1 MSFCRIT
8 GRSRGLPKPNYFP
21 LLAPISPADAKR
33 CCRITGKSYGLPSHH
48 YIPVLLAARSGK
60 ANKCKI
66 TNVSGELG
74 PHHYSPE
81 INYGNRKHE
90 MLAGYRYIFPV
101 LDGTTDAQRGLM
113 EVLLAKQVADD
124 KRYVYTVQERR
135 CSLVFSAR
143 MEAAVRDGDVRDV
156 MLAKDSDTLLI
167 KTKQGRSVSMDFK
180 DFTEEVE
187 IFEGEGPNAEVLKQR
202 ELEELED
209 RKKKRKRAAGL
220 SSMKKIFENKEK
232 LAEVQEIEE
241 EKMRQE
247 RVAKK
252 AKLEETKHEKHDLKS
267 FSCNHFD
274 LHHMRSKSSM
284 VMCSGDWR
292 DQMHPLLETW
302 DWDLFEKEV
311 NNECFTTKVTALPS
325 PLNITPYHCDTEIH
339 EVDRNISE
347 VSIPFENVP
356 CVNPLKLIKS
366 RPTEAVLSAVAEL
379 SEERLIETSNI
390 TEKLLNSDKIDMLPT
405 LDNLPE
411 VVKNIKKGKRE
422 KIAKISGLTLDINKA
437 KKFIPGQHINTPQGP
452 VFVPGQTVE
461 TPSGPVFVPGLS
473 VNTPAG
479 PGLIPGHIID
489 SENTNEP
496 FFLAGQVLQTENGDE
511 FVCGQTIKTKDD
523 KYRFT
528 EGQTVFSEEGLKF
541 VTGKV
546 INNGSEE
553 VFVPGQTILT
563 PDGVKFV
570 PGQTVTENGNIV
582 FTPGQ
587 NAKIN
592 NDWQFVPG
600 QVVQHEDELQF
611 VPGATLATPNGLK
624 FVPGQTVTT
633 NGETVFVPGITK
645 MGNSGLEFVPGTTVD
660 TIDGPKF
667 IEGQVV
673 HTDCGEKF
681 VPGKTI
687 VQANGNVEFS
697 VARKIEDITFTES
710 MPVGLPIDIKT
721 CSLSEESLYVFGH
734 MVQSSKGIEFYPGP
748 KAPALDGKVVPGR
761 LVKNEANQSRFV
773 PGMMVEGVFV
783 PGQIVFTENGEQFVP
798 GQVVDTTDG
807 PKFVPGQVVN
817 TKSGPKFV
825 PGQTIHTIDGPRFV
839 PGQIIETKAGPTFI
853 PGQVIST
860 EDEGSRFV
868 PGQVVDTDE
877 GPRFVPGRVIENDNQ
892 GVTFVP
898 GQIVQTPEGLKFVA
912 PDLTEGEEG
921 LEFSVQS
928 FVVTPEELKLLKVK
942 MNPNDTTSTKGELT
956 IDRKMLRQLSE
967 AGMSIGRQVPTD
979 LPAINVI
986 LNHTKNAEVLKAFVT
1001 DFGLKDDVANQLMEV
1016 ITSIIEMSSH
1026 LKSEI
1031 HLHHKNNGLVKE
1043 SKRGR
1048 GNKKRLDIQ
1057 DHDDLNGDKEEHSH
1071 QEKVKNSIAAAVLA
1085 ALVTAEQF
1093 EEINN
1098 NNGKEKYQHILK
1110 SIDTI
1115 LGKTIDE
1122 DFVSAM
1128 YKILQTEE
1136 NKEVLCEE
1144 ILENSTNSKVELIKI
1159 AINSALDKHSYT
1171 QEDII
1176 DKFSDFLSSENQV
1189 LGPAFKNISKN
1200 DKNLLHHVLSR
1211 ISDSISFIK
1220 TDHEA
1225 AETLQKAIVS
1235 AVQETS
1241 SKTLETIFKDSNKEM
1256 LKEVIIQSVGL
1267 AKVLGLSDVAKS
1279 LLCILSDDHSLA
1291 KIENDKMCMNIL
1303 KRLTVMR
1310 KLAEQ
1315 TPSLH
1320 SALRKLETDPELA
1333 RTDPKVRD
1341 LVRESA
1347 ALMIVPEDAPLM
1359 TSDDIPLSLL
1369 HPENSLAMEDFLFQR
1384 KKLPGALLIM
1394 KKGLQAVVPREAS
1407 RAVLTG
1413 QVAYTVLDENGIR
1426 HFEPLHVFS
1435 ALNLSQPTAHRFSMY
1450 SCPVLDDDDEDLQT
1464 FTGYCNISHSQRISK
1479 YTNGGYSRKYN
1490 NGYLDRENLRSRINS
1505 YDNTPS
1511 YKRYHSPSLSSTRSR
1526 STCSRSPS
1534 KVDDIVVATSDY
1546 TAAADDEVSLK
1557 AGDIVEVLDTKA
1569 ALGSKWLVR
1578 VVEDVQAG
1586 ELCTRQG
1593 YVPAHVLKE
1602 KLPERDQTALAARRQ
1617 AVVRELIETEEEFG
1631 RDMQQVVAQYMRPM
1645 DKATTP
1651 KPVFDNRELLFS
1663 NFKQICEFHTTGLLE
1678 GIKYYAEEPRMLGRA
1693 LLRMER
1699 EFDKHVAYCRDEPK
1713 AQQLLKND
1721 PVVSKYFKVLAEK
1734 VGDDK
1739 GLTEHL
1745 KLPIQRINDYQLLL
1759 KELVKYSKRLGD
1771 DCTDLQKALELF
1783 LGVPTRA
1790 TNNLFIDSIEGYRG
1804 NIYKLGRL
1812 LTHDWFTVDFGD
1824 KPKNKYLFLFKARLL
1839 ICEVVN
1845 VGDGRSVFV
1854 LRYIVKLPEVEL
1866 LDVPGTTKFELHKKD
1881 PPLVITLKATK
1892 ESVKTAW
1899 LREIRL
1905 YATDLVALAEHA
1917 ADDLQVLSPPKEES
1931 PEPPEEKRKREPSED
1946 NQVEERQEKKSRVEE
1961 VVEQVTE
1968 VLAEEES
1975 SHLSKT
1981 KRKTSV
1987 ESEVA
1992 SKISKT
1998 EVTEVSISEVQE
2010 TQSSISAASEVTT
2023 DLESKSFVTQVS
2035 EVESVTSQSQVS
2047 QQIVVQSSETAVSQV
2062 EIQQGITSSRSV
2074 QSTSIEQSNT
2084 AETVKKEK
2092 ASKTDL
2098 KSEELNSESLIT
2110 SSQQK
2115 ANLAFE
2121 KSSIEQLQLEQ
2132 EVKAEETAQSQESV
2146 SYSRQ
2151 TSKLSVEES
2160 ESVEKSANQTETLVE
2175 NKSELVQQQI
2185 SIERVETKSKAA
2197 TLETTLDS
2205 FAQRAT
2211 EIEKSVAR
2219 KESVKKS
2226 KNNSKVTSPEKSE
2239 LIETQE
2245 PATENKENV
2254 NPAPEN
2260 SSPSNEGSGTEES
2273 LINKTK
2279 AKAVKES
2286 VESKSES
2293 TASTRKSVKSKKLE
2307 TTEKVTEELSVTEKV
2322 LGEEQVIDNG
2332 ENLVDSSKEDTS
2344 NNQPVE
2350 ESSQKVAS
2358 GDQTVNTGTP
2368 EERVLEESQTV
2379 TTEDNAEGEMSRYS
2393 RSSRLSGEYSSSSR
2407 KLSSGGRYE
2416 SSSTYDSTGISSVGR
2431 RESGS
2436 RIESSRYESGGTLEG
2451 SAASRYESKYSTS
2464 SRIEGG
2470 SKYGIESSYDSKEG
2484 SKYAIES
2491 SLASESKL
2499 DSIASKYGLG
2509 SETQISGR
2517 SSKHSIESS
2526 YEGNSDSTTKRGSI
2540 ASKYGIGSNS
2550 EVQMEGRSSKY
2561 SVEASYDGDSLETSS
2576 KIDSIAS
2583 KYGLGSNETKIEGR
2597 SSKYTSQTSYD
2608 GNGVDTTSKIDSIAS
2623 KYGRNSITDS
2633 AKIESRSTKVNR
2645 GTNFDGNINGES
2657 KIELK
2662 YSSKNEEASESKYS
2676 KKSILSNGSVTG
2688 EYESMKTISRSES
2701 DGKPIFTKT
2710 LEGQDIEPGENAIFE
2725 VACGE
2730 CPDEIQVTWLK
2741 DNKPFND
2748 RLMDRVNMMVNNGTY
2763 RLQVMHCRED
2773 DSGTYTAIAENV
2785 KGNAHCTAQL
2795 SVNEL
2800 TPEER
2805 KRKNALNAPYFLV
2818 ALKDTEILLNT
2829 YLRFMI
2835 KVKGNPNPEVKFYR
2849 DGKEITTSDGE
2860 RLSIVRTRADRGCY
2874 ELVIADVCAEDAG
2887 VYSCNAMNIYGDVVS
2902 EAKVTVVD
2910 DKNIF
2915 GELLPGGEGLLAKG
2929 EKAAF
2934 TWKKDGA
2941 DFDPEERFK
2950 VLLGD
2955 DEDSLALV
2963 FQHVKPEDAGL
2974 YTCVA
2979 KTSTGNISCSAELT
2993 VQGAVNY
3000 LHREPQK
3007 PELVIE
3013 HKEAIVSC
3021 GGSAMLE
3028 LVCKGYPKPNV
3039 VFKHEGKVVEADA
3052 RHKFLFEDDENM
3064 SLVIKNVTTADAG
3077 EYHVIAS
3084 NDLGED
3090 TTTMNLVVKQA
3101 PKIKKKIENQTCMAD
3116 STHEVTIEIEGSPSP
3131 DVSFYKDG
3139 VEIKSS
3145 ERITIV
3151 KESEEIYKIII
3162 KGAKL
3167 TDTGSY
3173 SVVAK
3178 NEINQCSDFWQ
3189 WHVTSPPK
3197 IIKKL
3202 GADKVCNE
3210 KETVT
3215 FEVQTEADPAPT
3227 VTWYKNKTELK
3238 ESSAVKIT
3246 TSGSAH
3252 SLVITSAARADS
3264 GEYSCEIRNV
3274 HGSSSDSCLLNVRC
3288 APQFTQRLKDTT
3300 AAEGDVNVEF
3310 TVDVEAFPTPDVKWY
3325 LGDVEITEKKSVYT
3339 RVDNG
3344 SSHKLVLKE
3353 VTSEL
3358 SGQYTCKVSNEMGQ
3372 DSCQATFTVNR
3383 KPRITKSLIDMSV
3396 DVGQTL
3402 KLEVEVEGCPEPR
3415 IMWYKDGQ
3423 EVTTDA
3429 RIKIERDTQRL
3440 ENYHLTVT
3448 LIKEEDGGE
3457 YEVRA
3462 ENEMGSVSS
3471 KSTVTVHTK
3480 EVHSRFRQESV
3491 LESELEEES
3500 KVKKQQIDDVVDERT
3515 KKSAKKLKKE
3525 KTEEKSLKDEIDLKS
3540 KSVSLDEVDK
3550 PPPTKSRKSISEP
3563 EIIEEKSFWDEI
3575 EEPKK
3580 IQVDDAVDSEA
3591 KKNAKR
3597 GKTQPELVKQ
3607 KSIADEI
3614 ISKSVSF
3621 EEIEKPVPVKS
3632 QKSFTEPEVIE
3643 EKSFLDDIEEG
3654 EKPKSAKL
3662 DDSKK
3667 PTPLKSQKS
3676 VTEPEVIEEKSFWD
3690 DIAEDEKPKSA
3701 KLDDTKKPVP
3711 LKSQKSV
3718 TEPEMAEE
3726 KSFWDDKEENEKPKA
3741 VKLDDSKKPT
3751 PLKSQ
3756 KSVTEAEVIEEK
3768 SFWDDIAEDEK
3779 PKSAKLED
3787 TKKPEPLKSQKSVT
3801 EPEVAEEKSFWDDKE
3816 ENEKLKAVKL
3826 DDSKKPTPLKSQKS
3840 VTEPEVIEEKSFW
3853 DDIVEDE
3860 KPKSAKLDDTK
3871 KPVPLKSQKSF
3882 TEPEVVVE
3890 KSFWDDKGE
3899 NEKPKT
3905 IKVDDSNKSV
3915 LLESQKSVTEPEK
3928 VEEKSYWDDKE
3939 ESKQPQINNT
3949 TSRGALKTPTKEKT
3963 EPEFVK
3969 QKSVMDEIDTK
3980 TKLVSVE
3987 EIDKPA
3993 RVKSQKSF
4001 TEPENVEQKS
4011 FWDDVGEDEKPKSAK
4026 IGDIESSV
4034 RKARKSVTEPEI
4046 SETKSIWDDN
4056 QNEQSKKSIVEE
4068 VKSEK
4073 QKSKK
4078 GVSEP
4083 EVIKD
4088 VPIDDSLKSPKRKS
4102 VKKQSVSEEPLSAET
4117 EGRVFETVTTFKSGD
4132 DGSIIVSKVSS
4143 SLSHGAIV
4151 TGPAETR
4158 TIHKMTSS
4166 AFYYND
4172 NDEYDKKIVKPNKP
4186 HTTSLEVEEI
4196 ASHSYYLTE
4205 LGYYTIPDHIRR
4217 GTYGIIEEPQTDSDA
4232 DTNSRHGR
4240 QAGNRTI
4247 SIKSVSEDEMSW
4259 QNEPLSREVSI
4270 EDLSKS
4276 LFDIDDT
4283 KKFFSK
4289 DSYVRQSSFKED
4301 YFTDKG
4307 DEESVI
4313 LKEKSQKVYENDI
4326 TEKLIH
4332 ISKEF
4337 DENEFKNVEIKIDN
4351 IKNRIIEELVLSPIK
4366 NFDSITK
4373 DTAETTLERKKKS
4386 STGLFSVD
4394 EEGDGDLEEL
4404 LRRSQRQRS
4413 ILDDILNEEEEKAP
4427 PKLKESTLKDGHTFE
4442 SLPLVYTVEASGTP
4456 KPEVRWLHEGQEV
4469 KPDGRVHIT
4478 NEGDLYKLEI
4488 VAVDM
4493 KDAGKWQCE
4502 IVNDLGKQSLQAE
4515 LSVSP
4520 ESELR
4525 KPKFTAPLE
4534 ATSVMQRE
4542 PVTMKAVCTA
4552 DPLPHVAWLLN
4563 GEELS
4568 PDIAT
4573 LITSMDSKE
4582 LEHGL
4587 KECVF
4592 TLSIPTSRHAD
4603 TGEYTIQAKNKYG
4616 IGECSA
4622 RLDILLRPEVE
4633 PLKDVTTVPFEET
4646 SFFTNI
4652 RANPVAEVKWSKDG
4666 YVIQPSSK
4674 HEIIEDREKESFKL
4688 VVKNVGIEDA
4698 GLYTVSAK
4706 NEHGET
4712 TQQARLNVHTDKPSF
4727 IKPLQKQIVKD
4738 YEDCTLRV
4746 RCDGVPKPNV
4756 KWFLNEK
4763 EITNDDRHT
4772 ITTVVGG
4779 QVDSELEIKHF
4790 NASDSGKYKVVA
4802 FSVSGEAECQ
4812 ADITLAQIPPG
4823 FGHKLDRQKEVDEGE
4838 PLELRTKVD
4847 GSPIPTAKWFKDGV
4861 ELSPNDDHVKQTC
4874 LPDGTVKLSI
4884 DHVTPADCGAYKL
4897 LITNPSGEHM
4907 ALCAVAV
4914 NPTPRKPSFSEELE
4928 NVKVVVGQPVKLQAR
4943 VMAFPAPEVKWFKD
4957 GVPIRPSQAV
4967 NFINQPGG
4975 IVGLSID
4982 SCRPEDAGSYSLTV
4996 TNKLGDVA
5004 SKANVEIGQKE
5015 RKPAFIAELHPTK
5028 VIEGFPVKLE
5038 VKVLGHPQPT
5048 IKWTHNGK
5056 EIVPDGK
5063 RIRVVSQP
5071 DGTHALL
5078 ISEATPADAGSYS
5091 VIATN
5096 DKGETATK
5104 ADLTVASREDSSSPQ
5119 ERPQFI
5125 HGLREVSGEEGQ
5137 PLTVTAP
5144 FTANPVP
5151 QVSWTK
5157 DGQPLS
5163 PNERIL
5169 LTCDGKRV
5177 GLEINP
5183 LELSDAGVYGVK
5195 LVNPLGE
5202 DSTEGKINVRKVFQ
5216 PPRFTQKFTDL
5227 QQLPTFDAK
5236 FPARVTGIPAPEITW
5251 YKDNVLLKPS
5261 DKYSIKRDGDACCLY
5276 VRDLVQEDAGQYK
5289 CVAKNKEGEDSCEAV
5304 LEVVD
5309 KIGRK
5314 QKVEPPTFL
5323 KKIGDAEVFRG
5334 LSAKFTACATGTP
5347 EPDVEW
5353 FRNDEKIFPSDRIRI
5368 EQETT
5373 GLLRL
5378 TIGGVTP
5385 EDVGTYRCRIFN
5397 PHGEESCTAQLVY
5410 DTLEPQKDKKPI
5422 SEQYSDFDKMKRT
5435 GVPMPLTD
5443 KPIISRMA
5451 DRHLTLSWR
5460 PSIPHQPR
5468 FPVTY
5473 QVEMCEVPDGD
5484 WFTARTG
5491 LRSCVCDIRN
5501 LEPFRDYKFRVRVE
5515 NKYGVS
5521 DPSPFAI
5528 THRAKLEPD
5537 PPKFIPYLQPG
5548 IDFRPETSPYFPKD
5562 FDIERPPHDGY
5573 AQAPKF
5579 LLQEYDSQYGVK
5591 GHNVNLFWFVYGYP
5605 KPKMEYLFN
5614 DEPIEIGGRYDWSYT
5629 RNGQATL
5636 FINKMLERDVG
5647 WYEAIAT
5654 NEHGQAR
5661 QRVRLE
5667 LAEYPAFIRRP
5678 EETVVLQRR
5687 TARIE
5692 ARVTGVP
5699 YPDIKWYK
5707 DWQPIAASSRI
5718 KMQFIAPDTHIL
5730 VITDAILKDEGL
5742 YSVSARNV
5750 AGSVSSSAM
5759 LHVEESEHEYSA
5771 RIREYPPRIKPSTK
5785 PFGDYYDLG
5794 DELGRGVQGVVY
5806 HAAERQSGRNY
5817 AAKIMHGHSELKP
5830 FMKNELDI
5838 MNLLNDRHLIRLY
5851 DAYEHDHTL
5860 ALVTELAAGGELV
5873 RDRLLRSQ
5881 GYTEREVAGYIRQLL
5896 RGLKHMHDNSV
5907 AHLGLTIG
5915 ELLLSHAGSDEL
5927 KICDFGLSRR
5937 IQLNKHAAL
5946 DYGMPEFVA
5955 PEVANGEGV
5964 AFGADMWSVGIITY
5978 ILLSGYSPFRC
5989 RNDRE
5994 TLTKIREGKWEW
6006 HDEEWWSRFS
6016 KESRD
6021 FISKLL
6027 VINWHD
6033 RMDVNTALSHPW
6045 LSCADKIY
6053 KDEYTITTDR
6063 LRNYYNLYR
6072 EWMSNAQCR
6081 NWFRRRPLS
6090 GAFDHPSKMVYPP
6103 GIIYTPEGTPER
6115 DRPSHERQPNEWDLK
6130 FKQWE
6135 HPDWEVSAT
6144 SESHYQNGPDTYLLQ
6159 LRDTQFPV
6167 RLREYMK
6174 VACIRSPGY
6183 SLNIMDSYDPRTPI
6197 IRERRR
6203 FTDIMDEEIDDERR
6217 ERINNYGT
6225 ESYTIRRLRHELG
6238 TRLDSYA
6245 EAQAFME
6252 SKKDG
6257 QLPFFREK
6265 PQVLPVQEGDQVQL
6279 SCFAVGDPKP
6289 SIQWFKNDMVIAEGQ
6304 RIKIIEDEEGR
6315 STLKFDPA
6323 MHHDIGFYKV
6333 VARNKVGQTV
6343 ARTRIV
6349 EATTPDAPDS
6359 PTATEISD
6367 TEILLRWKQPKY
6379 DGNSPV
6385 VCYSLQ
6391 YREGDIVEW
6400 KTVAENIDHEFFVV
6414 RNLQPDTSYHFRLS
6428 SRNRIG
6434 WSEKG
6439 IPTELI
6445 KTKQSGA
6452 PKIEVTKAMHHLQ
6465 QITESGQEIILDEDR
6480 PKLDYAIEENPIEWD
6495 ATTQNLADRYT
6506 FISELWRGKFSTVVK
6521 GVDKN
6526 TDEIVVAKILEIRPE
6541 TEVQVQREFNCIRKL
6556 RHERI
6561 SNLLAAYQLPGAP
6574 VATLILE
6581 KLQGADVLTY
6591 LSSCHDY
6598 NEQMVATIITQVLDG
6613 LQYLHWRGYCHLDL
6627 QPDNVVMSSVRSIQV
6642 KLIDFGS
6649 AHRVTK
6655 LGTSVP
6661 QAVGEL
6667 EYKSPEVINDEPAY
6681 PQTDIWSVGVLTYI
6695 LLSGVSPFRGADD
6708 AETKQNI
6715 SFVRFRFEH
6724 LYKELTQEATRFLM
6738 WVFKKVPLKRPTA
6751 EECHEHRWLAQSD
6764 FIQRKRERAVFLGN
6778 RLKEFADEYHE
6789 KKAREAS
6796 QTDVLANF
6804 GPSPR
6809 VLARSNSITDELLT
6823 NFSSR

>member
-33 CCRITGKSYGLPSHH
+33 CCRITGKSYGLPTHH

-60 ANKCKI
+60 AKCKI

-90 MLAGYRYIFPV
+90 MLADYRYIFPV
-101 LDGTTDAQRGLM
+101 LDGSTEAQRGLM
-113 EVLLAKQVADD
+113 EMLLTKQVTDD
-124 KRYVYTVQERR
+124 KRYVYTVQEKK

-156 MLAKDSDTLLI
+156 MLAKDTDTLLI

-180 DFTEEVE
+180 DFTDEVE

-232 LAEVQEIEE
+232 LAEVQEIKE

-252 AKLEETKHEKHDLKS
+252 AKLEETRHEKHDIKS
-267 FSCNHFD
+267 FTCNNFD
-274 LHHMRSKSSM
+274 LHHMRSKSSIL
-284 VMCSGDWR
+284 MCSGDWR

-311 NNECFTTKVTALPS
+311 NNEFLVPKVTTLPA
-325 PLNITPYHCDTEIH
+325 PLNIAPYHCDTEVH

-347 VSIPFENVP
+347 VSIPLENVP
-356 CVNPLKLIKS
+356 CVNPLKPVKS
-366 RPTEAVLSAVAEL
+366 RPSEAVLSAVAEM
-379 SEERLIETSNI
+379 SEERLIDTSNI
-390 TEKLLNSDKIDMLPT
+390 TEKLLNCDKVDMLPT
-405 LDNLPE
+405 LNDLTE

-437 KKFIPGQHINTPQGP
+437 KKFIPGQHINTPQGS

-461 TPSGPVFVPGLS
+461 TPAGPIFVPGLC
-473 VNTPAG
+473 VNTPLG
-479 PGLIPGHIID
+479 PGLVPGHIVNN
-489 SENTNEP
+489 ENTNEP

-511 FVCGQTIKTKDD
+511 FVCGQTIKNKDET
-523 KYRFT
+523 YRFT
-528 EGQTVFSEEGLKF
+528 EGQTVLSEEGIKF
-541 VTGKV
+541 VPGKV
-546 INNGSEE
+546 ITNGSEE
-553 VFVPGQTILT
+553 VFVPGQTIMT
-563 PDGVKFV
+563 PDGLKFV
-570 PGQTVTENGNIV
+570 PGQTLMENGSII

-587 NAKIN
+587 NTKIN
-592 NDWQFVPG
+592 NEWQFVPG
-600 QVVQHEDELQF
+600 QVVHQDNELQF

-633 NGETVFVPGITK
+633 NGETVFVPGISR
-645 MGNSGLEFVPGTTVD
+645 MGGSGLEFVPGTTVE

-673 HTDCGEKF
+673 NSDCGEKF

-687 VQANGNVEFS
+687 VQANGHVEFS
-697 VARKIEDITFTES
+697 VAKKIEDITFTES
-710 MPVGLPIDIKT
+710 TPVGLPIDIKT

-748 KAPALDGKVVPGR
+748 KAPELGGKVVPGR

-773 PGMMVEGVFV
+773 PGMMVEGIFV

-817 TKSGPKFV
+817 TKTGPKFV

-877 GPRFVPGRVIENDNQ
+877 GPRFVPGRVIETEDQ

-912 PDLTEGEEG
+912 PDLIEGEEG

-942 MNPNDTTSTKGELT
+942 TNPNDTSSTKGELT

-986 LNHTKNAEVLKAFVT
+986 LNHTKNAEALKAFVT
-1001 DFGLKDDVANQLMEV
+1001 DFGLKDEVANQLMEV

-1031 HLHHKNNGLVKE
+1031 HVNNKNNGLIGE
-1043 SKRGR
+1043 NKRGR
-1048 GNKKRLDIQ
+1048 AYKKKLEEQNR
-1057 DHDDLNGDKEEHSH
+1057 DDFNGDKKQQQH

-1144 ILENSTNSKVELIKI
+1144 ILENSTNSKLELIKI
-1159 AINSALDKHSYT
+1159 AINSALDKRSYT
-1171 QEDII
+1171 QEQII

-1200 DKNLLHHVLSR
+1200 DTNLLHHVLGR
-1211 ISDSISFIK
+1211 ISDSISFIQ

-1225 AETLQKAIVS
+1225 VETLQKAIVS
-1235 AVQETS
+1235 AIQETS
-1241 SKTLETIFKDSNKEM
+1241 SNTLETIFEDSNNEM

-1279 LLCILSDDHSLA
+1279 LLCFLNDEHCLS
-1291 KIENDKMCMNIL
+1291 KIQNDEMCMNIL

-1310 KLAEQ
+1310 KLAEK

-1320 SALRKLETDPELA
+1320 LALRKLESDPELA

-1347 ALMIVPEDAPLM
+1347 ALMIVPEEAPLM

-1369 HPENSLAMEDFLFQR
+1369 QPENCLAMEDFLFQR

-1450 SCPVLDDDDEDLQT
+1450 SCPILDDNDEDLQT
-1464 FTGYCNISHSQRISK
+1464 FTGYCNVSHSQRISK
-1479 YTNGGYSRKYN
+1479 YTNGRRYN
-1490 NGYLDRENLRSRINS
+1490 GVLLDRDTTRSRINS
-1505 YDNTPS
+1505 LDYTPS

-1546 TAAADDEVSLK
+1546 TASADDEVSLK

-1569 ALGSKWLVR
+1569 SVGSKNSQIDTDLDVKAELLDTTAAKHKLAVRPKKKHPSKQVKRCITSNERWLVR
-1578 VVEDVQAG
+1578 VVEDMREG

-1593 YVPAHVLKE
+1593 YVPAHVLRE
-1602 KLPERDQTALAARRQ
+1602 KVPERDQTALAARRQ

-1631 RDMQQVVAQYMRPM
+1631 RDIQQVVQQYMRPM

-1663 NFKQICEFHTTGLLE
+1663 NFKQICEFHNTGLLE

-1699 EFDKHVAYCRDEPK
+1699 EFDKHVAYCRDEPR
-1713 AQQLLKND
+1713 AQNLLKND
-1721 PVVSKYFKVLAEK
+1721 PVVSKYFKALAEK
-1734 VGDDK
+1734 LGDDK
-1739 GLTEHL
+1739 GLPEHL

-1783 LGVPTRA
+1783 LGVPNRA

-1824 KPKNKYLFLFKARLL
+1824 QAENKYLFLFKARIL
-1839 ICEVVN
+1839 ICKVESI
-1845 VGDGRSVFV
+1845 GDGRSVFV
-1854 LRYIVKLPEVEL
+1854 LKHIVKLPETEVKDIPE
-1866 LDVPGTTKFELHKKD
+1866 TTKFELHRKD
-1881 PPLVITLKATK
+1881 PPLIITLKATK
-1892 ESVKTAW
+1892 DTIKTAW
-1899 LREIRL
+1899 LREIRQF
-1905 YATDLVALAEHA
+1905 ASDLVALAEHA
-1917 ADDLQVLSPPKEES
+1917 ADDLQVVSPPRAES
-1931 PEPPEEKRKREPSED
+1931 PEPSDEKRKREPSEE
-1946 NQVEERQEKKSRVEE
+1946 NQTEERQEKKSRVEE
-1961 VVEQVTE
+1961 VIEKVSE
-1968 VLAEEES
+1968 VVAEEES
-1975 SHLSKT
+1975 SHVSKT
-1981 KRKTSV
+1981 KRKISV
-1987 ESEVA
+1987 EAEVA
-1992 SKISKT
+1992 TKISKT
-1998 EVTEVSISEVQE
+1998 EVTEVSCVSEVQE
-2010 TQSSISAASEVTT
+2010 SHSSVSAESGVTT
-2023 DLESKSFVTQVS
+2023 DLESKSIVTQVS

-2047 QQIVVQSSETAVSQV
+2047 QQTVVKASETAISQV
-2062 EIQQGITSSRSV
+2062 EVQQEVTSKSV
-2074 QSTSIEQSNT
+2074 QNTSVEQSNT
-2084 AETVKKEK
+2084 TETVKKENV
-2092 ASKTDL
+2092 SKTGV
-2098 KSEELNSESLIT
+2098 KSEEQNSESLTT
-2110 SSQQK
+2110 SSQQS
-2115 ANLAFE
+2115 ANLVFQA
-2121 KSSIEQLQLEQ
+2121 SSIEQTQQDQ
-2132 EVKAEETAQSQESV
+2132 ESKLEETTQFQESV

-2151 TSKLSVEES
+2151 TSKTSVEQS
-2160 ESVEKSANQTETLVE
+2160 ESVEKSVVQAEVLLEKESELIQQQTSTEKKEVKTET
-2175 NKSELVQQQI
+2175 N
-2185 SIERVETKSKAA
+2185 
-2197 TLETTLDS
+2197 TLKTNVDSLDQRTTILDS
-2205 FAQRAT
+2205 SSIDREDT
-2211 EIEKSVAR
+2211 E
-2219 KESVKKS
+2219 KKS
-2226 KNNSKVTSPEKSE
+2226 KSESTVTSPVNTKPVESQK
-2239 LIETQE
+2239 T
-2245 PATENKENV
+2245 TEEDKENV
-2254 NPAPEN
+2254 NPAPATTEIKLN
-2260 SSPSNEGSGTEES
+2260 GTVSEES
-2273 LINKTK
+2273 L
-2279 AKAVKES
+2279 AKNTVTAVKF
-2286 VESKSES
+2286 SKSES
-2293 TASTRKSVKSKKLE
+2293 VDKTSDVTSSTRKSVKSNKVEKKE
-2307 TTEKVTEELSVTEKV
+2307 KAIVTTEEHLENSTV
-2322 LGEEQVIDNG
+2322 LQEVKRNG
-2332 ENLVDSSKEDTS
+2332 KNEDRPS
-2344 NNQPVE
+2344 DE
-2350 ESSQKVAS
+2350 AL
-2358 GDQTVNTGTP
+2358 QTVVKTDKTVNSNKL
-2368 EERVLEESQTV
+2368 EERVLEESQAV
-2379 TTEDNAEGEMSRYS
+2379 TTEDNADGEMSRYS

-2416 SSSTYDSTGISSVGR
+2416 SSSTYDSSGISSVAR

-2436 RIESSRYESGGTLEG
+2436 RMESSRFESGGALEG
-2451 SAASRYESKYSTS
+2451 SAASKYESKYSAS
-2464 SRIEGG
+2464 SKIEGG
-2470 SKYGIESSYDSKEG
+2470 SRYGIESSYESKEG
-2484 SKYAIES
+2484 SKYAIEA
-2491 SLASESKL
+2491 SLDGDSKL

-2509 SETQISGR
+2509 TNSETQISGR
-2517 SSKHSIESS
+2517 SSKYSVETT
-2526 YEGNSDSTTKRGSI
+2526 YDGNSNTSSKRGSI
-2540 ASKYGIGSNS
+2540 ASKYGIGSDS
-2550 EVQMEGRSSKY
+2550 EVQIEGRSSKY
-2561 SVEASYDGDSLETSS
+2561 STEASYDGKALETTS
-2576 KIDSIAS
+2576 KLDTIAS
-2583 KYGLGSNETKIEGR
+2583 KYGLGSNETQIEGR
-2597 SSKYTSQTSYD
+2597 SAKYSVDTSYD
-2608 GNGVDTTSKIDSIAS
+2608 GNTVDTTSKIDSIAS

-2633 AKIESRSTKVNR
+2633 SKTVSRSTQLDIDAS
-2645 GTNFDGNINGES
+2645 FDGNINGES
-2657 KIELK
+2657 KVESK
-2662 YSSKNEEASESKYS
+2662 YSSKNHDASESKYT
-2676 KKSILSNGSVTG
+2676 KKSLLSNGSVTG
-2688 EYESMKTISRSES
+2688 EYESTKTISKSES
-2701 DGKPIFTKT
+2701 DGKPIFSKT
-2710 LEGQDIEPGENAIFE
+2710 LEGQDIEPGENAVFE
-2725 VACGE
+2725 VAVENGPE
-2730 CPDEIQVTWLK
+2730 DVQVTWLK
-2741 DNKPFND
+2741 DNKPIND
-2748 RLMDRVNMMVNNGTY
+2748 RLMDRVNMIVKNGTY

-2773 DSGTYTAIAENV
+2773 DSGTYTAIAENE

-2795 SVNEL
+2795 AVHEL

-2805 KRKNALNAPYFLV
+2805 KRRNALNAPYFLV

-2829 YLRFMI
+2829 YLRFMV

-2849 DGKEITTSDGE
+2849 DGKEITANDGE
-2860 RLSIVRTRADRGCY
+2860 RLSIVRTRAEKGCY

-2887 VYSCNAMNIYGDVVS
+2887 LYSCNAMNIYGDVVT

-2915 GELLPGGEGLLAKG
+2915 GELPPGGEGLLAKG

-2934 TWKKDGA
+2934 AWKKDGE

-2993 VQGAVNY
+2993 VQGAVNF

-3013 HKEAIVSC
+3013 HREAIVSS

-3039 VFKHEGKVVEADA
+3039 VFKHEGKVVEADS
-3052 RHKFLFEDDENM
+3052 RHKFLHEDDENM
-3064 SLVIKNVTTADAG
+3064 SLVIKNVTSADAG
-3077 EYHVIAS
+3077 EYHIIAS

-3090 TTTMNLVVKQA
+3090 TTTVNLVVKQA
-3101 PKIKKKIENQTCMAD
+3101 PKIKRKIENQTCMAE
-3116 STHEVTIEIEGSPSP
+3116 STHEVTIEIEGTPSP
-3131 DVSFYKDG
+3131 DVTFYKDG
-3139 VEIKSS
+3139 VQIKSS

-3151 KESEEIYKIII
+3151 KESEEVYKIII
-3162 KGAKL
+3162 KDAKL

-3189 WHVTSPPK
+3189 WQVTSPPK
-3197 IIKKL
+3197 ITKKL
-3202 GADKVCNE
+3202 GGDKVCNE

-3238 ESSAVKIT
+3238 ESTAVKIT
-3246 TSGSAH
+3246 SSGSAH

-3288 APQFTQRLKDTT
+3288 APQFTKRLQDTT
-3300 AAEGDVNVEF
+3300 AADGDVNVEF
-3310 TVDVEAFPTPDVKWY
+3310 TVDVDAFPTPDVKWY
-3325 LGDVEITEKKSVYT
+3325 LGDVEISEKKSVYT

-3372 DSCQATFTVNR
+3372 DTCQATFTVNR

-3402 KLEVEVEGCPEPR
+3402 KLEVEVEGCPEPK
-3415 IMWYKDGQ
+3415 IKWYKDGK

-3429 RIKIERDTQRL
+3429 RIKIERDTKRL

-3471 KSTVTVHTK
+3471 RSIVTVHT
-3480 EVHSRFRQESV
+3480 
-3491 LESELEEES
+3491 
-3500 KVKKQQIDDVVDERT
+3500 
-3515 KKSAKKLKKE
+3515 
-3525 KTEEKSLKDEIDLKS
+3525 
-3540 KSVSLDEVDK
+3540 
-3550 PPPTKSRKSISEP
+3550 
-3563 EIIEEKSFWDEI
+3563 
-3575 EEPKK
+3575 
-3580 IQVDDAVDSEA
+3580 
-3591 KKNAKR
+3591 
-3597 GKTQPELVKQ
+3597 
-3607 KSIADEI
+3607 
-3614 ISKSVSF
+3614 
-3621 EEIEKPVPVKS
+3621 
-3632 QKSFTEPEVIE
+3632 
-3643 EKSFLDDIEEG
+3643 
-3654 EKPKSAKL
+3654 
-3662 DDSKK
+3662 
-3667 PTPLKSQKS
+3667 
-3676 VTEPEVIEEKSFWD
+3676 
-3690 DIAEDEKPKSA
+3690 
-3701 KLDDTKKPVP
+3701 
-3711 LKSQKSV
+3711 
-3718 TEPEMAEE
+3718 
-3726 KSFWDDKEENEKPKA
+3726 
-3741 VKLDDSKKPT
+3741 
-3751 PLKSQ
+3751 
-3756 KSVTEAEVIEEK
+3756 
-3768 SFWDDIAEDEK
+3768 
-3779 PKSAKLED
+3779 
-3787 TKKPEPLKSQKSVT
+3787 
-3801 EPEVAEEKSFWDDKE
+3801 
-3816 ENEKLKAVKL
+3816 
-3826 DDSKKPTPLKSQKS
+3826 
-3840 VTEPEVIEEKSFW
+3840 
-3853 DDIVEDE
+3853 
-3860 KPKSAKLDDTK
+3860 
-3871 KPVPLKSQKSF
+3871 
-3882 TEPEVVVE
+3882 
-3890 KSFWDDKGE
+3890 
-3899 NEKPKT
+3899 
-3905 IKVDDSNKSV
+3905 
-3915 LLESQKSVTEPEK
+3915 
-3928 VEEKSYWDDKE
+3928 
-3939 ESKQPQINNT
+3939 
-3949 TSRGALKTPTKEKT
+3949 
-3963 EPEFVK
+3963 
-3969 QKSVMDEIDTK
+3969 
-3980 TKLVSVE
+3980 
-3987 EIDKPA
+3987 
-3993 RVKSQKSF
+3993 
-4001 TEPENVEQKS
+4001 
-4011 FWDDVGEDEKPKSAK
+4011 
-4026 IGDIESSV
+4026 
-4034 RKARKSVTEPEI
+4034 
-4046 SETKSIWDDN
+4046 
-4056 QNEQSKKSIVEE
+4056 
-4068 VKSEK
+4068 
-4073 QKSKK
+4073 
-4078 GVSEP
+4078 
-4083 EVIKD
+4083 
-4088 VPIDDSLKSPKRKS
+4088 
-4102 VKKQSVSEEPLSAET
+4102 
-4117 EGRVFETVTTFKSGD
+4117 
-4132 DGSIIVSKVSS
+4132 
-4143 SLSHGAIV
+4143 
-4151 TGPAETR
+4151 
-4158 TIHKMTSS
+4158 
-4166 AFYYND
+4166 
-4172 NDEYDKKIVKPNKP
+4172 
-4186 HTTSLEVEEI
+4186 
-4196 ASHSYYLTE
+4196 
-4205 LGYYTIPDHIRR
+4205 
-4217 GTYGIIEEPQTDSDA
+4217 
-4232 DTNSRHGR
+4232 
-4240 QAGNRTI
+4240 
-4247 SIKSVSEDEMSW
+4247 
-4259 QNEPLSREVSI
+4259 
-4270 EDLSKS
+4270 
-4276 LFDIDDT
+4276 
-4283 KKFFSK
+4283 
-4289 DSYVRQSSFKED
+4289 
-4301 YFTDKG
+4301 
-4307 DEESVI
+4307 
-4313 LKEKSQKVYENDI
+4313 
-4326 TEKLIH
+4326 
-4332 ISKEF
+4332 
-4337 DENEFKNVEIKIDN
+4337 
-4351 IKNRIIEELVLSPIK
+4351 
-4366 NFDSITK
+4366 
-4373 DTAETTLERKKKS
+4373 
-4386 STGLFSVD
+4386 
-4394 EEGDGDLEEL
+4394 
-4404 LRRSQRQRS
+4404 
-4413 ILDDILNEEEEKAP
+4413 P
-4427 PKLKESTLKDGHTFE
+4427 PKLKESSLKDGHTFE

-4456 KPEVRWLHEGQEV
+4456 KPTVRWLHEGQEV
-4469 KPDGRVHIT
+4469 KPDGRIHIT

-4488 VAVDM
+4488 DAVDM

-4502 IVNDLGKQSLQAE
+4502 VINDLGTQSLQAE
-4515 LSVSP
+4515 LAVSP

-4525 KPKFTAPLE
+4525 KPKFTVPLE

-4542 PVTMKAVCTA
+4542 PVTLKAVCTA

-4563 GEELS
+4563 GKELT
-4568 PDIAT
+4568 PDAT
-4573 LITSMDSKE
+4573 IITNADTKE

-4587 KECVF
+4587 KDCIF
-4592 TLSIPTSRHAD
+4592 TLHIPTGRHVD

-4616 IGECSA
+4616 VGESSA

-4633 PLKDVTTVPFEET
+4633 PIKDVTTVPFEET
-4646 SFFTNI
+4646 TFVTNI

-4666 YVIQPSSK
+4666 YVIQPSPK
-4674 HEIIEDREKESFKL
+4674 HEIIEDRETETFKL
-4688 VVKNVGIEDA
+4688 VVKTVGIEDA
-4698 GLYTVSAK
+4698 GLYTVSAT
-4706 NEHGET
+4706 NVHGET

-4727 IKPLQKQIVKD
+4727 IRPLQKQIVKD

-4756 KWFLNEK
+4756 KWFLNGK
-4763 EITNDDRHT
+4763 EITNDDRHSIAT
-4772 ITTVVGG
+4772 EIGG

-4790 NASDSGKYKVVA
+4790 NASDTGKYKVVA
-4802 FSVSGEAECQ
+4802 FSVSGEAESQ
-4812 ADITLAQIPPG
+4812 ADISLAQIPPG
-4823 FGHKLDRQKEVDEGE
+4823 FAHKLDRQKDVDEGE

-4861 ELSPNDDHVKQTC
+4861 ELSPNDEHVKQTC

-4884 DHVTPADCGAYKL
+4884 DHVTPNDCGAYKL

-5004 SKANVEIGQKE
+5004 SKATVEVGQKE

-5038 VKVLGHPQPT
+5038 VKVIGHPQPT

-5071 DGTHALL
+5071 DGTHSLL
-5078 ISEATPADAGSYS
+5078 INEATPADAGTYA
-5091 VIATN
+5091 VIAVN
-5096 DKGETATK
+5096 DKGETTTK

-5151 QVSWTK
+5151 QVTWTK

-5183 LELSDAGVYGVK
+5183 LELPDAGVYAVK

-5202 DSTEGKINVRKVFQ
+5202 DSTEGKLNVRKVFQ

-5236 FPARVTGIPAPEITW
+5236 FPARVTGIPSPEITW
-5251 YKDNVLLKPS
+5251 YKDNVPLKPS

-5289 CVAKNKEGEDSCEAV
+5289 CVAKNKEGEDSCEAA

-5385 EDVGTYRCRIFN
+5385 EDVGTYRCRIYN

-5435 GVPMPLTD
+5435 GVPMPLSD

-5537 PPKFIPYLQPG
+5537 PPKFIPYLEPG

-5573 AQAPKF
+5573 SQAPKF
-5579 LLQEYDSQYGVK
+5579 LRQEYDSQYGIK

-5605 KPKMEYLFN
+5605 KPKMTYYFN
-5614 DEPIEIGGRYDWSYT
+5614 DEPIDIGGRYDWSYT
-5629 RNGQATL
+5629 RNGQAAL

-5647 WYEAIAT
+5647 WYEAVAT

-5667 LAEYPAFIRRP
+5667 LAEYPTFIRRP

-5707 DWQPIAASSRI
+5707 DWQPIAPSSRI
-5718 KMQFIAPDTHIL
+5718 KMQFIEPDTVIL

-5771 RIREYPPRIKPSTK
+5771 RIREYPPRIKPSSK

-5915 ELLLSHAGSDEL
+5915 ELLLSHVGSDEL

-5946 DYGMPEFVA
+5946 DYGMPEYVA

-5978 ILLSGYSPFRC
+5978 VLLSGYSPFRGI
-5989 RNDRE
+5989 NDRE
-5994 TLTKIREGKWEW
+5994 TLTKIREGRWEW

-6027 VINWHD
+6027 VLNWHD
-6033 RMDVNTALSHPW
+6033 RMDVDTALSHPW
-6045 LSCADKIY
+6045 LTFADKIY

-6063 LRNYYNLYR
+6063 LRNYYSLYR

-6081 NWFRRRPLS
+6081 TWFRRRPLS

-6103 GIIYTPEGTPER
+6103 GTIYTPEGSPER
-6115 DRPSHERQPNEWDLK
+6115 DRPSHERQPNAWDLK

-6135 HPDWEVSAT
+6135 HPDWEVNAT

-6183 SLNIMDSYDPRTPI
+6183 SLSIQDTYDPRTPI

-6217 ERINNYGT
+6217 ERIYNYGS

-6252 SKKDG
+6252 SKNDG
-6257 QLPFFREK
+6257 QLPFFREI
-6265 PQVLPVQEGDQVQL
+6265 PQILPIQDGDQAQL

-6289 SIQWFKNDMVIAEGQ
+6289 SVQWFKNDMVIAEGQ

-6315 STLKFDPA
+6315 STLRFDPA

-6359 PTATEISD
+6359 PTASETSD

-6391 YREGDIVEW
+6391 YREGDNVEW

-6465 QITESGQEIILDEDR
+6465 QLTESGQEIVLDEDK
-6480 PKLDYAIEENPIEWD
+6480 PKLDYSIEENPIEWD
-6495 ATTQNLADRYT
+6495 TTQNLTDRYS

-6521 GVDKN
+6521 GLDKT
-6526 TDEIVVAKILEIRPE
+6526 TDSIVVAKILEIRPE

-6561 SNLLAAYQLPGAP
+6561 SNLIAAYQPPGAS

-6598 NEQMVATIITQVLDG
+6598 TEQMVATIITQVLDG

-6627 QPDNVVMSSVRSIQV
+6627 QPDNVVMSTVRSIQV

-6661 QAVGEL
+6661 QVGDL
-6667 EYKSPEVINDEPAY
+6667 EYKSPEIVNDEAAY

-6695 LLSGVSPFRGADD
+6695 LLSGVSPFKGANDS
-6708 AETKQNI
+6708 ETKQNI
-6715 SFVRFRFEH
+6715 SFVRYRFEH
-6724 LYKELTQEATRFLM
+6724 LYKEITQEATRFLM

-6751 EECHEHRWLAQSD
+6751 EECHEHRWLAHSD
-6764 FIQRKRERAVFLGN
+6764 FIQKKRERAVFLGN

-6789 KKAREAS
+6789 SKAKEAS
-6796 QTDVLANF
+6796 QTDPIANF
-6804 GPSPR
+6804 GPR
-6809 VLARSNSITDELLT
+6809 GLVRSNSITDELLT

>member
-1569 ALGSKWLVR
+1569 ALGSKNPQTDSALDVQAELLDTTAAKHKLAVRPKKKHASKLVKRCITSNERWLVR

-3471 KSTVTVHTK
+3471 KSTVTVHT
-3480 EVHSRFRQESV
+3480 
-3491 LESELEEES
+3491 
-3500 KVKKQQIDDVVDERT
+3500 
-3515 KKSAKKLKKE
+3515 
-3525 KTEEKSLKDEIDLKS
+3525 
-3540 KSVSLDEVDK
+3540 
-3550 PPPTKSRKSISEP
+3550 
-3563 EIIEEKSFWDEI
+3563 
-3575 EEPKK
+3575 
-3580 IQVDDAVDSEA
+3580 
-3591 KKNAKR
+3591 
-3597 GKTQPELVKQ
+3597 
-3607 KSIADEI
+3607 
-3614 ISKSVSF
+3614 
-3621 EEIEKPVPVKS
+3621 
-3632 QKSFTEPEVIE
+3632 
-3643 EKSFLDDIEEG
+3643 
-3654 EKPKSAKL
+3654 
-3662 DDSKK
+3662 
-3667 PTPLKSQKS
+3667 
-3676 VTEPEVIEEKSFWD
+3676 
-3690 DIAEDEKPKSA
+3690 
-3701 KLDDTKKPVP
+3701 
-3711 LKSQKSV
+3711 
-3718 TEPEMAEE
+3718 
-3726 KSFWDDKEENEKPKA
+3726 
-3741 VKLDDSKKPT
+3741 
-3751 PLKSQ
+3751 
-3756 KSVTEAEVIEEK
+3756 
-3768 SFWDDIAEDEK
+3768 
-3779 PKSAKLED
+3779 
-3787 TKKPEPLKSQKSVT
+3787 
-3801 EPEVAEEKSFWDDKE
+3801 
-3816 ENEKLKAVKL
+3816 
-3826 DDSKKPTPLKSQKS
+3826 
-3840 VTEPEVIEEKSFW
+3840 
-3853 DDIVEDE
+3853 
-3860 KPKSAKLDDTK
+3860 
-3871 KPVPLKSQKSF
+3871 
-3882 TEPEVVVE
+3882 
-3890 KSFWDDKGE
+3890 
-3899 NEKPKT
+3899 
-3905 IKVDDSNKSV
+3905 
-3915 LLESQKSVTEPEK
+3915 
-3928 VEEKSYWDDKE
+3928 
-3939 ESKQPQINNT
+3939 
-3949 TSRGALKTPTKEKT
+3949 
-3963 EPEFVK
+3963 
-3969 QKSVMDEIDTK
+3969 
-3980 TKLVSVE
+3980 
-3987 EIDKPA
+3987 
-3993 RVKSQKSF
+3993 
-4001 TEPENVEQKS
+4001 
-4011 FWDDVGEDEKPKSAK
+4011 
-4026 IGDIESSV
+4026 
-4034 RKARKSVTEPEI
+4034 
-4046 SETKSIWDDN
+4046 
-4056 QNEQSKKSIVEE
+4056 
-4068 VKSEK
+4068 
-4073 QKSKK
+4073 
-4078 GVSEP
+4078 
-4083 EVIKD
+4083 
-4088 VPIDDSLKSPKRKS
+4088 
-4102 VKKQSVSEEPLSAET
+4102 
-4117 EGRVFETVTTFKSGD
+4117 
-4132 DGSIIVSKVSS
+4132 
-4143 SLSHGAIV
+4143 
-4151 TGPAETR
+4151 
-4158 TIHKMTSS
+4158 
-4166 AFYYND
+4166 
-4172 NDEYDKKIVKPNKP
+4172 
-4186 HTTSLEVEEI
+4186 
-4196 ASHSYYLTE
+4196 
-4205 LGYYTIPDHIRR
+4205 
-4217 GTYGIIEEPQTDSDA
+4217 
-4232 DTNSRHGR
+4232 
-4240 QAGNRTI
+4240 
-4247 SIKSVSEDEMSW
+4247 
-4259 QNEPLSREVSI
+4259 
-4270 EDLSKS
+4270 
-4276 LFDIDDT
+4276 
-4283 KKFFSK
+4283 
-4289 DSYVRQSSFKED
+4289 
-4301 YFTDKG
+4301 
-4307 DEESVI
+4307 
-4313 LKEKSQKVYENDI
+4313 
-4326 TEKLIH
+4326 
-4332 ISKEF
+4332 
-4337 DENEFKNVEIKIDN
+4337 
-4351 IKNRIIEELVLSPIK
+4351 
-4366 NFDSITK
+4366 
-4373 DTAETTLERKKKS
+4373 
-4386 STGLFSVD
+4386 
-4394 EEGDGDLEEL
+4394 
-4404 LRRSQRQRS
+4404 
-4413 ILDDILNEEEEKAP
+4413 P